1 MYALRRADCLAMPW
15 RVRCEARRQS
25 VGNRSAESPSRR
37 QGGIKMRFS
46 RRKVLHLAGGAAAL
60 AAATRPSRAQTFPA
74 RPLTFVVFV
83 PAGGTPDI
91 IARLI
96 GQALTQQIGQGVII
110 DNRPGAGG
118 NLALQAVARAP
129 ADGYTL
135 LQVASPHAVNV
146 TLYEKTT
153 ITVTRD
159 IVPVASSNNDSF
171 VLMASPSFPV
181 KSVAEFIAYAKA
193 NPGKINLAS
202 TGTGNMTHLCGELFK
217 MMADINIVHVPF
229 RGTPAAQSAVMAGD
243 VHASFDA
250 VGASV
255 PLIQAGSLRAL
266 GVTAR
271 ERLRVLPDVPP
282 IADVVPGYTVRGFL
296 GFGAPK
302 GTPPEIVE
310 RLNREINAA
319 LANPAVKARMSELGS
334 DIFTGSPADF
344 GNLVAEETEKWAK
357 VVKFAGL
364 KAD

>member
-1 MYALRRADCLAMPW
+1 MKI
-15 RVRCEARRQS
+15 ARRE
-25 VGNRSAESPSRR
+25 A
-37 QGGIKMRFS
+37 
-46 RRKVLHLAGGAAAL
+46 LHLVGGAAAL
-60 AAATRPSRAQTFPA
+60 VASPRSLQAQTFPT
-74 RPLTFVVFV
+74 RPVTLVVFV

-91 IARLI
+91 IARLV
-96 GQALTQQIGQGVII
+96 GQALSQQLGQSVII

-146 TLYEKTT
+146 TLYEKSA

-159 IVPVASSNNDSF
+159 IDPIASTNNDSF
-171 VLMASPSFPV
+171 VLTANQSFPV

-202 TGTGNMTHLCGELFK
+202 TGTGNLTHLCGELFK
-217 MMADINIVHVPF
+217 MMTDTNIVHVPY

-243 VHASFDA
+243 VHAMFDA
-250 VGASV
+250 IGSSV
-255 PLIQAGSLRAL
+255 PLIQAGAVRAL
-266 GVTAR
+266 GVTATAR
-271 ERLRVLPDVPP
+271 VRVLPEVAP
-282 IADVVPGYTVRGFL
+282 IADVVPGYAVKGFL

-302 GTPPEIVE
+302 GTPPAIIE

-319 LANPAVKARMSELGS
+319 LADPAVKARMSELGS

-344 GNLVAEETEKWAK
+344 GSLVAEETEKWAK
-357 VVKFAGL
+357 VVRFASL
-364 KAD
+364 KLD